1 MLRLRN
7 LLGVVVFVGLVAGGS
22 WLVLNRQLVLDH
34 IKVWQYQPSQDIA
47 TLAQRA
53 TMTDKAKFSF
63 YLAQPRLENATQ
75 FNQDCRR
82 VEQASP
88 IVGCYAHAKETIHIY
103 NVQNAE
109 LDGIK
114 EVTAA
119 HEMLHVAWSRYSAEQ
134 RRRLGEL
141 LEAAYT
147 KVKTK
152 KLEERMAY
160 YERAQ
165 PGTRANELHSIL
177 GTEFADLGSELE
189 AHYAEYFSNRAALL
203 KLHAQYNQKF
213 TNAEAE
219 ADALAASLARRK
231 REIEQLTTSY
241 SARVSAYNQDVAA
254 FNQQATTGGFQTQAE
269 FQAERTRLSQRG
281 LALRREQQTIQGKVD
296 AYNTDVEKLNALG
309 RKIDQLNQSLDSQKA
324 VK

>member
-1 MLRLRN
+1 MLKLRN
-7 LLGVVVFVGLVAGGS
+7 ILGVVVFVGLVAGGS

-34 IKVWQYQPSQDIA
+34 VRVWQYQPSQDIA
-47 TLAQRA
+47 TLAHRA

-63 YLAQPRLENATQ
+63 YLAQPRLENAAQ

-134 RRRLGEL
+134 RRQLGEL

-203 KLHAQYNQKF
+203 KLHAQYNEKF
-213 TNAEAE
+213 TSAEAE
-219 ADALAASLARRK
+219 ADALTASLDQRK
-231 REIEQLTTSY
+231 REIEQLTAAYHARINAY
-241 SARVSAYNQDVAA
+241 SQDVAT
-254 FNQQATTGGFQTQAE
+254 FNQRAAGGGFQTQAE
-269 FQAERTRLSQRG
+269 FQTERNRLSQRG
-281 LALRREQQTIQGKVD
+281 LALRHERQAIKDKVD
-296 AYNTDVEKLNALG
+296 TYNADVEKLNVLG
-309 RKIDQLNQSLDSQKA
+309 HKIDQLNQSLDSQKA

>member
-34 IKVWQYQPSQDIA
+34 VRVWQYQPSQHIA

-203 KLHAQYNQKF
+203 KLHAQYNEKF
-213 TNAEAE
+213 TSAEAE
-219 ADALAASLARRK
+219 ADALTASLDQRK
-231 REIEQLTTSY
+231 REIEQLTAAYHARINAY
-241 SARVSAYNQDVAA
+241 SQDVAT
-254 FNQQATTGGFQTQAE
+254 FNQRAAGGGFQTQAE
-269 FQAERTRLSQRG
+269 FQAERARLSQRG
-281 LALRREQQTIQGKVD
+281 LALRRERQTIEGKVD